1 MPREMRMIDAE
12 SFAEKLRPL
21 LRVAQKKAD
30 ERAEATL
37 TYVLDLLEDEPTLII
52 RAEKPKKDV
61 ERHKYGEYKNVLLSD
76 AEYEK
81 LQAEFPNDY
90 AARIDALSAYMEAK
104 GEKYKSHLAVIRNWA
119 RRDEEE
125 KQKEQPKGSFDT
137 DEFFQTAL
145 RRSYGGDVCLML

>member
-21 LRVAQKKAD
+21 LRVAHKKTD

-37 TYVLDLLEDEPTLII
+37 TYVLDLLEDEPTLIL
-52 RAEKPKKDV
+52 RAEKPAKKEPV
-61 ERHKYGEYKNVLLSD
+61 RHKYGEYKNVLLSD

-90 AARIDALSAYMEAK
+90 AARIDALSAYIEAK

-119 RRDEEE
+119 RRDEKE
-125 KQKEQPKGSFDT
+125 KQKEQPQGSFDT
-137 DEFFQTAL
+137 DEFFGDAL
-145 RRSYGGDVCLML
+145 RRMYGGNT

>member
-1 MPREMRMIDAE
+1 MIDAE

-37 TYVLDLLEDEPTLII
+37 TYVLDLLEDEPTLIL
-52 RAEKPKKDV
+52 RAEKPAKKEPV
-61 ERHKYGEYKNVLLSD
+61 RHKYGEYKNVLLSD

-90 AARIDALSAYMEAK
+90 AARIDALSAYIEAK

-119 RRDEEE
+119 RRDEKE
-125 KQKEQPKGSFDT
+125 KQKEQPQGSFDT
-137 DEFFQTAL
+137 DEFFGDAL
-145 RRSYGGDVCLML
+145 RRMYGGNTG